1 MSAGTPWSVK
11 GIDSK
16 AREVAKDL
24 ARRSGMTLGEWLN
37 QVILEGDEPEPA
49 RPQARD
55 ESRGRRPYVP
65 QNDYQPETETETGE
79 YYPSGGGRMKRTYT
93 SSRHDEEFLN
103 RPRRSAPA
111 FSSEAARER
120 AARFD
125 DGYDRYERPSAG
137 SEDLSRVARALESLG
152 SRIETSE
159 TRSAS
164 AVRGVSQAVEGLL
177 TRLERTEAGVAART
191 EHLAEKLESHADDVF
206 TSRERLMRTEEDQA
220 VLAERLE
227 AAERLVDAQAERL
240 EGLSGHLRE
249 ERERVA
255 RLEAELRAPQQRETI
270 NALEGALG
278 KISNQLYETDV
289 RNRENFKDVRSDM
302 LGLSHRLTQMEL
314 RDPDAAAQSLIDKVV
329 AQVSQR
335 LDSAEAQ
342 TSTALKTLEQSF
354 AALDSRLLR
363 TEERGDVSD
372 PESVQSLRRLA
383 DDLTRRI
390 DEARVEIARSLEQVT
405 HQNIEQA
412 LSGVH
417 EQLAQVDQRSAK
429 AIEQMGHNVLKVA
442 DNLNRRMTGVERQG
456 HDAADRLNAEIRRV
470 ADSVDARFARL
481 DGHHSQALE
490 HLSGEIARISER
502 LSSRISE
509 SERRTAQV
517 LDGVQEHLRQ
527 SHEHTHADLGDRIRQ
542 SEERTA
548 KILEDA
554 RTRIEQRLSKA
565 ESQQLAERMTRPVP
579 ADDVLP
585 SAFATPRTTYVPEVE
600 VHAPAAIANAQGVT
614 AADDEL
620 DLDHAV
626 STRLDFDELNDKDAD
641 ADKLDL
647 TGQLLKS
654 VTGFGEAPLSDGH
667 SDDERS
673 DDGLGQSRFKPDFD
687 PFEDEDTDVDVHT
700 SATAPQDPFA
710 RADFG
715 DDDGDPFADVA
726 LSRKTQPNA
735 SLSVEGDPFA
745 LSDTQEGRDDIFE
758 TEPLK
763 SFGARRDDE
772 DAPIEEGAS
781 VSTRDALAAARAA
794 VRASLE
800 GTDDR
805 RPGLGSLKLGA
816 SRTRAATVEQA
827 PKVQKQAPKAAQ
839 KSGPKTGIAET
850 LKKAFKA
857 SSVAVALTAVGAGGY
872 VVLKEDSAGAP
883 PVKRNAGAE
892 VPAAPIA
899 AAAVTS
905 PVQDRDA
912 LDRQFQDA
920 VQALSANDPV
930 AIDKLKAVANQG
942 YAPAQFRLG
951 RIYDGEEGI
960 AGIAPDKAQARLWT
974 QRAAEGGVSRAMH
987 NLGLMYYAGD
997 GGQQDRGQAAIWFKR
1012 AAERGVVDSQ
1022 YNLGV
1027 MNREGIGVT
1036 LNPTEAY
1043 KWLLIASAGG
1053 DKEAAQAVTE
1063 LKAELS
1069 APQRRI
1075 AEAQAN
1081 GFQAVKD
1088 EPGNL
1093 ASAPSAPQP

>member
-37 QVILEGDEPEPA
+37 QVILEGDEPEADP
-49 RPQARD
+49 R
-55 ESRGRRPYVP
+55 ENRGRRPYVP
-65 QNDYQPETETETGE
+65 QNDYQPETGE
-79 YYPSGGGRMKRTYT
+79 DYPSGGGRMKRTYT
-93 SSRHDEEFLN
+93 SSRHDEEFIN

-111 FSSEAARER
+111 FSSVAARER
-120 AARFD
+120 AARYED
-125 DGYDRYERPSAG
+125 DYDRYDRGGDERHPAERHSSG

-177 TRLERTEAGVAART
+177 TRLERTEAGVTART

-255 RLEAELRAPQQRETI
+255 RLEAELRAPQQQENIR
-270 NALEGALG
+270 ALEGALG

-390 DEARVEIARSLEQVT
+390 DEARVEIARSLEDTT
-405 HQNIEQA
+405 HHNIEQA

-417 EQLAQVDQRSAK
+417 EQLAKVDQRSAK

-470 ADSVDARFARL
+470 ADSVEVRFARQ
-481 DGHHSQALE
+481 DGQHSQALE

-517 LDGVQEHLRQ
+517 LDGVQAHLRQ
-527 SHEHTHADLGDRIRQ
+527 THEHTHTELGERIRQ
-542 SEERTA
+542 SEARTA
-548 KILEDA
+548 QILEEA
-554 RTRIEQRLSKA
+554 RARIEQRLSKA
-565 ESQQLAERMTRPVP
+565 ESQQLAERMTRSGPES
-579 ADDVLP
+579 DVLP
-585 SAFATPRTTYVPEVE
+585 SAFASRARYAPPPELVVEDVLDVVDDAEVDAELDAAAVTRFDFTPPVAETVE
-600 VHAPAAIANAQGVT
+600 ADT
-614 AADDEL
+614 DADD
-620 DLDHAV
+620 
-626 STRLDFDELNDKDAD
+626 
-641 ADKLDL
+641 LDL
-647 TGQLLKS
+647 TGHLLKN
-654 VTGFGEAPLSDGH
+654 VTGFG
-667 SDDERS
+667 DERV
-673 DDGLGQSRFKPDFD
+673 DDGLQDARFKPDYD
-687 PFEDEDTDVDVHT
+687 PFEDDLDAPAASVEAESFREDDE
-700 SATAPQDPFA
+700 A
-710 RADFG
+710 
-715 DDDGDPFADVA
+715 DPFADVA
-726 LSRKTQPNA
+726 LSRKTAPR
-735 SLSVEGDPFA
+735 LRHDRDPFA
-745 LSDTQEGRDDIFE
+745 DEADGDRAADIFDD
-758 TEPLK
+758 EPLK
-763 SFGARRDDE
+763 GFGARRDE
-772 DAPIEEGAS
+772 EAPQEAPVS

-800 GTDDR
+800 DSDDR
-805 RPGLGSLKLGA
+805 RPGLGGLKLGA
-816 SRTRAATVEQA
+816 SRTRGAVSDKPVKTLKATES
-827 PKVQKQAPKAAQ
+827 KGAQ
-839 KSGPKTGIAET
+839 KSGLGET

-872 VVLKEDSAGAP
+872 AVLRDEGHSGQAP
-883 PVKRNAGAE
+883 IKPDAARKTDV
-892 VPAAPIA
+892 AAPIA
-899 AAAVTS
+899 AAAITP
-905 PVQDRDA
+905 PVEDRAA
-912 LDRQFQDA
+912 LERQFQDA
-920 VQALSANDPV
+920 VQALTANDPV
-930 AIDKLKAVANQG
+930 GIDKLKAVANQG

-951 RIYDGEEGI
+951 RIYDGEEGFS
-960 AGIAPDKAQARLWT
+960 GITPDKTQARLWT

-997 GGQQDRGQAAIWFKR
+997 GGQPDRGQAATWFRR
-1012 AAERGVVDSQ
+1012 AAERGIVDSQ
-1022 YNLGV
+1022 YNLGI
-1027 MNREGIGVT
+1027 MYREGIGVT

-1043 KWLLIASAGG
+1043 KWLLIAEAGG
-1053 DKEAAQAVTE
+1053 DKEAAQAVAD

-1075 AEAQAN
+1075 AESQAN
-1081 GFQAVKD
+1081 GFQAVTD
-1088 EPGNL
+1088 DAATL
-1093 ASAPSAPQP
+1093 AAAPSTPQP

>member
-37 QVILEGDEPEPA
+37 QVILEGDEPEADP
-49 RPQARD
+49 R
-55 ESRGRRPYVP
+55 ENRGRRPYVP
-65 QNDYQPETETETGE
+65 QNDYQPETGE
-79 YYPSGGGRMKRTYT
+79 DYPSGGGRMKRTYT
-93 SSRHDEEFLN
+93 SSRHDEEFIN

-111 FSSEAARER
+111 FSSVAARER
-120 AARFD
+120 AARYED
-125 DGYDRYERPSAG
+125 DYDRYERGGDGRYPAEHPSERHSSG

-255 RLEAELRAPQQRETI
+255 RLEAELRAPQQQENIR
-270 NALEGALG
+270 ALEGALG

-390 DEARVEIARSLEQVT
+390 DEARVEIARSLEDTT
-405 HQNIEQA
+405 HHNIEQA

-470 ADSVDARFARL
+470 ADSVEVRFARQ
-481 DGHHSQALE
+481 DGQHSQALE
-490 HLSGEIARISER
+490 RLGGEIARISER

-527 SHEHTHADLGDRIRQ
+527 THEHTHTELGERIRQ
-542 SEERTA
+542 SEARTA
-548 KILEDA
+548 QILEEA
-554 RTRIEQRLSKA
+554 RARIEQRLSKA
-565 ESQQLAERMTRPVP
+565 ESQQLAERMTRATP
-579 ADDVLP
+579 APDVLP
-585 SAFATPRTTYVPEVE
+585 SAFSVSRSRYAPSPEPVVE
-600 VHAPAAIANAQGVT
+600 DVVDVVDDAQVD
-614 AADDEL
+614 AEL
-620 DLDHAV
+620 DAATV
-626 STRLDFDELNDKDAD
+626 TRFDFTPPVAETVEEDTDSDD
-641 ADKLDL
+641 LDL
-647 TGQLLKS
+647 TGHLLKN
-654 VTGFGEAPLSDGH
+654 VTGFGE
-667 SDDERS
+667 ERA
-673 DDGLGQSRFKPDFD
+673 DNGLHDARFKPDYD
-687 PFEDEDTDVDVHT
+687 PFEDDLDAPAS
-700 SATAPQDPFA
+700 SAEADPF
-710 RADFG
+710 RE
-715 DDDGDPFADVA
+715 DDEADPFADVA
-726 LSRKTQPNA
+726 LSRKTAPH
-735 SLSVEGDPFA
+735 LRHDRDPFA
-745 LSDTQEGRDDIFE
+745 DEADGDRAADIFDD
-758 TEPLK
+758 EPLK
-763 SFGARRDDE
+763 GFGARRDE
-772 DAPIEEGAS
+772 ETPEEAPVS

-800 GTDDR
+800 DADDR
-805 RPGLGSLKLGA
+805 RPGLGGLKLGA
-816 SRTRAATVEQA
+816 SRTRGAVADKPVKTAE
-827 PKVQKQAPKAAQ
+827 PKT
-839 KSGPKTGIAET
+839 SPKTGLGET

-872 VVLKEDSAGAP
+872 AVLRDEGNSGQPPAKRGAGTEA
-883 PVKRNAGAE
+883 
-892 VPAAPIA
+892 PAAPIA
-899 AAAVTS
+899 AAAITP
-905 PVQDRDA
+905 PVEDRAA
-912 LDRQFQDA
+912 LERQFQDA
-920 VQALSANDPV
+920 VQALTANDPV
-930 AIDKLKAVANQG
+930 GIDKLKAVANQG

-951 RIYDGEEGI
+951 RIYDGEEGFS
-960 AGIAPDKAQARLWT
+960 GITPDKTQARLWT

-997 GGQQDRGQAAIWFKR
+997 GGQPDRGQAATWFRR
-1012 AAERGVVDSQ
+1012 AAERGIVDSQ
-1022 YNLGV
+1022 YNLGI
-1027 MNREGIGVT
+1027 MYREGIGVT

-1043 KWLLIASAGG
+1043 KWLLIAEAGG
-1053 DKEAAQAVTE
+1053 DKEAAQAVAD

-1075 AEAQAN
+1075 AESQAN
-1081 GFQAVKD
+1081 GFQAVAD
-1088 EPGNL
+1088 DAATL
-1093 ASAPSAPQP
+1093 AAAPSAPQP